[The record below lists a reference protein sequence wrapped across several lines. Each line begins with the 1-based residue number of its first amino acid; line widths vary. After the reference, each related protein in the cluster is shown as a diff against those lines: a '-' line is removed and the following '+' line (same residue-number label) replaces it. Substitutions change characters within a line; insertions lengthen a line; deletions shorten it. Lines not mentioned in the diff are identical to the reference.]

1 MLEAEHLAGDL
12 DLDDERIRHAGQSA
26 EGAAEHLAQ
35 LVLARQPHGVGERDG
50 VERPLGRAVE
60 REIGAARGLARL
72 DGHGAHGEDVG
83 LGFQLD
89 VVRQVELEAIPVDG
103 VPGETGVAQGYGQ
116 FSGDHLS
123 TLEDVTRA
131 RVVEPVDAAGPGV
144 GGLGQSGAMTSTAS
158 ADTRTAALSALRELV
173 GRSDAEFHD
182 GQYEAIEALVEG
194 RRRALVV
201 QRTGWGKSAVYFV
214 ATLLLRRQGAGPTVL
229 VSPLLALMRDQIA
242 AAERAGVRAV
252 AINSTNAHEWSEVL
266 ERLDRDEV
274 DVLLVSPE
282 RLNNPAFREQQLPA
296 LVRRIGMLVVDEAH
310 CISDWGHDFRPD
322 YRRLRD
328 LIEQMPAAVPVL
340 ATTATANSRVV
351 ADVAEQLGTGA
362 ESVEG
367 EVLTIRGPLARASLR
382 LGVLRLRD
390 SASRLAWLLS
400 HIDDLPG
407 SGIIY
412 TLTVAAAVDTARLL
426 REHGHEVR
434 AYTGQTDTDERAE
447 SEAMLKR
454 NEVKALV
461 ATSALGMG
469 FDKPD
474 LGFVLHL
481 GAPSS
486 PVAYYQQV
494 GRAGRA
500 SESADVLLL
509 PGVEDRDI
517 WHYFATASMPDRER
531 AERVIGALGDQPIST
546 PALEAMVDIRRTPLE
561 LLLKVLDVDG
571 AVRRV
576 QGGWVSTGQPW
587 TYDAERYERIA
598 GERRAEQQHMIDY
611 EQTDGC
617 RMEFLQRSLDDDTA
631 APCGRCD
638 NCAGVWFPSEIGES
652 ATTQAAASLDRV
664 GVPVEPRKAWP
675 TGADRLDVPVKGRI
689 PADEQAGEGRA
700 LARLTDLGWGG
711 TLREL
716 FAAGAPDGAV
726 TPQVLGGCVRVLAD
740 WGWTERP
747 VAVVAM
753 PSRSHPLLV
762 DSLARGIAEI
772 GRLPYL
778 GALDAVNGG
787 PSGQPGGNSVFRLA
801 GLWDRFSAQ
810 HLDIPAGPVLLVDDM
825 ADSRWT
831 LTVAA
836 RTLRQAGA
844 TAVLPFVLALR
855 G

>member
-1 MLEAEHLAGDL
+1 MTSNAGTAGIRDQALEAL
-12 DLDDERIRHAGQSA
+12 
-26 EGAAEHLAQ
+26 
-35 LVLARQPHGVGERDG
+35 
-50 VERPLGRAVE
+50 RA
-60 REIGAARGLARL
+60 
-72 DGHGAHGEDVG
+72 
-83 LGFQLD
+83 
-89 VVRQVELEAIPVDG
+89 
-103 VPGETGVAQGYGQ
+103 
-116 FSGDHLS
+116 
-123 TLEDVTRA
+123 
-131 RVVEPVDAAGPGV
+131 
-144 GGLGQSGAMTSTAS
+144 
-158 ADTRTAALSALRELV
+158 LV
-173 GRSDAEFHD
+173 GRPDAVFHD
-182 GQYEAIEALVEG
+182 GQFEAIEALVAD

-214 ATLLLRRQGAGPTVL
+214 ATLLLRRAGAGPTVL
-229 VSPLLALMRDQIA
+229 VSPLLALMRDQIG

-252 AINSTNAHEWSEVL
+252 AINSTNAHEWADVL
-266 ERLDRDEV
+266 EQLDSDEV

-328 LIEQMPAAVPVL
+328 LIAQMPSDVPVL

-351 ADVAEQLGTGA
+351 ADVAEQLGTSGA
-362 ESVEG
+362 HTEG
-367 EVLTIRGPLARASLR
+367 EPSGSGSEVLTIRGPLARSSLR
-382 LGVLRLRD
+382 LGVLRLPD
-390 SASRLAWLLS
+390 ATSRLAWLLS
-400 HIDDLPG
+400 HLDDLPG

-426 REHGHEVR
+426 RERGHEVR
-434 AYTGQTDTDERAE
+434 AYTGQTDPDERAE
-447 SEAMLKR
+447 SESMLKR

-509 PGVEDRDI
+509 PGAEDRDI

-531 AERVIGALGDQPIST
+531 AERVIAALGDQPVST
-546 PALEAMVDIRRTPLE
+546 PALEAIVDIRRTPLE

-576 QGGWVSTGQPW
+576 QGGWIATGEPW
-587 TYDAERYERIA
+587 SYDAERYGRIA
-598 GERRAEQQHMIDY
+598 AERLAEQQHMVEY
-611 EQTDGC
+611 EQTGGC
-617 RMEFLQRSLDDDTA
+617 RMEFLQRTLDDATA
-631 APCGRCD
+631 VPCGRCD
-638 NCAGVWFPSEIGES
+638 NCAGVWFPTEVGSAAAAA
-652 ATTQAAASLDRV
+652 ATTSLDRV
-664 GVPVEPRKAWP
+664 GVPIEPRRAWP
-675 TGADRLDVPVKGRI
+675 TGADRLGVPVRGRI
-689 PADEQAGEGRA
+689 DAAEQAGEGRA

-711 TLREL
+711 TMREL
-716 FAAGAPDGAV
+716 FAAGAVDGPV
-726 TPQVLGGCVRVLAD
+726 SPSVLAACVRVLAD
-740 WGWTERP
+740 WGWAERP
-747 VAVVAM
+747 AAVIAM
-753 PSRSHPLLV
+753 PSRSRPQLV
-762 DSLARGIAEI
+762 ESLAQGLASI

-778 GALDAVNGG
+778 GALGLADGG
-787 PSGQPGGNSVFRLA
+787 PTGGPGGNSVFRLA
-801 GLWDRFSAQ
+801 GVWDRLSA
-810 HLDIPAGPVLLVDDM
+810 DGIDVPAGPVLLVDDM

-836 RTLRQAGA
+836 RLLRRAGA
-844 TAVLPFVLALR
+844 TDVLPFVLALR

>member
-1 MLEAEHLAGDL
+1 
-12 DLDDERIRHAGQSA
+12 
-26 EGAAEHLAQ
+26 
-35 LVLARQPHGVGERDG
+35 
-50 VERPLGRAVE
+50 
-60 REIGAARGLARL
+60 
-72 DGHGAHGEDVG
+72 
-83 LGFQLD
+83 
-89 VVRQVELEAIPVDG
+89 
-103 VPGETGVAQGYGQ
+103 
-116 FSGDHLS
+116 
-123 TLEDVTRA
+123 
-131 RVVEPVDAAGPGV
+131 
-144 GGLGQSGAMTSTAS
+144 MTSTTAD
-158 ADTRTAALSALRELV
+158 DTRAAALAALRELV
-173 GRSDAEFHD
+173 GRPDADFHD
-182 GQYEAIEALVEG
+182 GQFEAIEALVGG

-214 ATLLLRRQGAGPTVL
+214 ATALLRRQGAGPTVL

-266 ERLDRDEV
+266 GKLDRDEV

-328 LIEQMPAAVPVL
+328 LIEQMPAEVPVL

-351 ADVAEQLGTGA
+351 ADVAEQLGAGA
-362 ESVEG
+362 AGTDAAAGATSG
-367 EVLTIRGPLARASLR
+367 GDAAPVLTIRGPLARTSLR

-400 HIDDLPG
+400 HLDDLPG

-426 REHGHEVR
+426 REHGHDVR

-447 SEAMLKR
+447 SEGMLKR

-531 AERVIGALGDQPIST
+531 AERVIAALGDQPIST

-576 QGGWVSTGQPW
+576 QGGWVATGEPW
-587 TYDAERYERIA
+587 SYDAERYERIA

-638 NCAGVWFPSEIGES
+638 NCAGVWFPSEIGQS
-652 ATTQAAASLDRV
+652 ATAQAAQSLDRV
-664 GVPVEPRKAWP
+664 GVPIEPRRAWP

-689 PADEQAGEGRA
+689 APGEQAGEGRA

-716 FAAGAPDGAV
+716 FAAGTPDAQV
-726 TPQVLGGCVRVLAD
+726 TPQVLGGCVRVLAE

-747 VAVVAM
+747 VAVVVM

-762 DSLARGIAEI
+762 DSLARGISDI

-801 GLWDRFSAQ
+801 GLWERFSAQ
-810 HLDIPAGPVLLVDDM
+810 GLDIPAGPVLLVDDM

-831 LTVAA
+831 LAVAA

-844 TAVLPFVLALR
+844 TDVLPFVLALR

>member
-1 MLEAEHLAGDL
+1 MT
-12 DLDDERIRHAGQSA
+12 SA
-26 EGAAEHLAQ
+26 AST
-35 LVLARQPHGVGERDG
+35 DT
-50 VERPLGRAVE
+50 
-60 REIGAARGLARL
+60 REAARA
-72 DGHGAHGEDVG
+72 
-83 LGFQLD
+83 
-89 VVRQVELEAIPVDG
+89 
-103 VPGETGVAQGYGQ
+103 
-116 FSGDHLS
+116 
-123 TLEDVTRA
+123 
-131 RVVEPVDAAGPGV
+131 
-144 GGLGQSGAMTSTAS
+144 
-158 ADTRTAALSALRELV
+158 ALRELV
-173 GRSDAEFHD
+173 GRSDADFHD

-252 AINSTNAHEWSEVL
+252 AINSTNAHEWTDVL
-266 ERLDRDEV
+266 GQLDSDEV

-328 LIEQMPAAVPVL
+328 LIAQMPADVPVL

-351 ADVAEQLGTGA
+351 ADVAEQLGSLQAGGDLRGDAGA
-362 ESVEG
+362 EP
-367 EVLTIRGPLARASLR
+367 VLTIRGPLARTSLR

-400 HIDDLPG
+400 HLDDLPG

-426 REHGHEVR
+426 RDHGHDVR
-434 AYTGQTDTDERAE
+434 AYTGQTDTEERAE
-447 SEAMLKR
+447 SEGMLKR

-531 AERVIGALGDQPIST
+531 AERVIDALGDAPIST

-576 QGGWVSTGQPW
+576 QGGWVATGEPW

-598 GERRAEQQHMIDY
+598 AERLAEQQH
-611 EQTDGC
+611 
-617 RMEFLQRSLDDDTA
+617 
-631 APCGRCD
+631 
-638 NCAGVWFPSEIGES
+638 
-652 ATTQAAASLDRV
+652 
-664 GVPVEPRKAWP
+664 
-675 TGADRLDVPVKGRI
+675 
-689 PADEQAGEGRA
+689 
-700 LARLTDLGWGG
+700 
-711 TLREL
+711 
-716 FAAGAPDGAV
+716 
-726 TPQVLGGCVRVLAD
+726 
-740 WGWTERP
+740 
-747 VAVVAM
+747 
-753 PSRSHPLLV
+753 
-762 DSLARGIAEI
+762 
-772 GRLPYL
+772 
-778 GALDAVNGG
+778 
-787 PSGQPGGNSVFRLA
+787 
-801 GLWDRFSAQ
+801 
-810 HLDIPAGPVLLVDDM
+810 
-825 ADSRWT
+825 
-831 LTVAA
+831 
-836 RTLRQAGA
+836 
-844 TAVLPFVLALR
+844 
-855 G
+855 